1 MHVYSR
7 TISSIHT
14 IVAKHR
20 AKNIR
25 YTGHLIDSLGILNM
39 LELRRLVAG
48 L

>member
-1 MHVYSR
+1 MRNPSLHC
-7 TISSIHT
+7 IHT

-25 YTGHLIDSLGILNM
+25 YTGHLIDSLGIVNM